1 MRILFARPCRVSG
14 GRTVAAGAYA
24 DGIIARVV
32 IIRKIEVRVRDR
44 YDGLLRRRVDRNF
57 ISGGSFDLLPRE
69 PAAIYADGRRGKL
82 GGVLFLFHPLR
93 IERHAVFRNDVL
105 HVVAL
110 CEDIPPA
117 RLPLAVPPAVE
128 HISLAF
134 GHKVDESVLRHHR
147 HVLSARIVEHK
158 RHFPFNESINRIHGE
173 RRGYVRKIR
182 HVPHS
187 RVALLFGHCRDVIGR
202 DRTAIIDFYF
212 LNNYRIR
219 NKSHRHFLRLPMRRK
234 RDVLTHAGTEVVFA
248 VAQIPPRKD
257 IPGAVGIFRLF
268 QYAAAAHLH
277 RVHRTSA
284 LRVKSDSKES
294 TPVRRAFS
302 VVAGGEETD
311 REHEAHQQ
319 GNDDRHS
326 LFHTLPPIVRV
337 SLGRRLRASARELN
351 ALNADAKRAATARK
365 TTLFSQ
371 S

>member
-24 DGIIARVV
+24 DGIIARAV

-93 IERHAVFRNDVL
+93 IERHAVFRNDVR
-105 HVVAL
+105 HIVAPG
-110 CEDIPPA
+110 EDIPSV
-117 RLPLAVPPAVE
+117 RVSSAVPPAVE

-134 GHKVDESVLRHHR
+134 GHEVDESVLRHHR
-147 HVLSARIVEHK
+147 HVLRARIVEHK
-158 RHFPFNESINRIHGE
+158 RHFPFNESVDRIHGDGRSYAGE
-173 RRGYVRKIR
+173 IDR
-182 HVPHS
+182 VPHS
-187 RVALLFGHCRDVIGR
+187 RIAFLFGHRRDVFRR
-202 DRTAIIDFYF
+202 DRTAVVELYF
-212 LNNYRIR
+212 LDGDRV
-219 NKSHRHFLRLPMRRK
+219 RHKTHGYFARLPMRRK
-234 RDVLTHAGTEVVFA
+234 SDVLTHAGTEVVLA

-257 IPGAVGIFRLF
+257 IPRAVGIFRLF

-294 TPVRRAFS
+294 TPVRRAPS

-311 REHEAHQQ
+311 REHEARQQ
-319 GNDDRHS
+319 GNDDCHS
-326 LFHTLPPIVRV
+326 LFHTLPPIMRV
-337 SLGRRLRASARELN
+337 SLGRRLRASAQS
-351 ALNADAKRAATARK
+351 ANADAAGE